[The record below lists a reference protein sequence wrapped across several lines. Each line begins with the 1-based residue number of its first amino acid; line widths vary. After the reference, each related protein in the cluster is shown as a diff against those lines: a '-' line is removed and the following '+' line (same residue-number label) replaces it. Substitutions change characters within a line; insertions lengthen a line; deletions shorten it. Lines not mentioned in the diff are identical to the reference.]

1 MKLIQ
6 LSNVDNSRIVGLVL
20 ENKVFNITKANNE
33 FETTYKLINYSIT
46 NNQNLDELL
55 NKLLD
60 KANPIDFSYDEILN
74 SNNKNELP
82 KILVP
87 IDHPDP
93 YRLFISG
100 TGLTHTGSVKSRD
113 MMHNDNEEKKDQTD
127 SAKMF
132 QMGIEGG
139 KPEEGKIGVA
149 PEWFYKGN
157 GTNLKGPNDLLE
169 IANFSLDGGEEPEV
183 VGCYFIDPEG
193 NPVRLGFTLGNEFSD
208 HETEQIN
215 YLYLAHSKMRNCSI
229 GPELDTSLEFK
240 DISINCDI
248 ERDGGKIYKSGPI
261 KSGEEYMSHSLS
273 NIEYHHFKYDIHR
286 LPGDLH
292 LHYFGTSQLSYSTR
306 DWKFKSG
313 DKIIISSEEFDGS
326 LKNEVKKVNSKEF
339 NIRKV

>member
-1 MKLIQ
+1 
-6 LSNVDNSRIVGLVL
+6 
-20 ENKVFNITKANNE
+20 
-33 FETTYKLINYSIT
+33 
-46 NNQNLDELL
+46 
-55 NKLLD
+55 
-60 KANPIDFSYDEILN
+60 
-74 SNNKNELP
+74 
-82 KILVP
+82 
-87 IDHPDP
+87 
-93 YRLFISG
+93 
-100 TGLTHTGSVKSRD
+100 
-113 MMHNDNEEKKDQTD
+113 MHNDNEEKKDQTD

-169 IANFSLDGGEEPEV
+169 IPNFSLDGGEEPEV

-273 NIEYHHFKYDIHR
+273 NMEYHHFKYDIHR

-326 LKNEVKKVNSKEF
+326 LKNEVKKANSKEF

>member
-1 MKLIQ
+1 MKLVQ

-20 ENKVFNITKANNE
+20 ENKVFNITKVNNE
-33 FETTYKLINYSIT
+33 FETAYKLINYSIT

-74 SNNKNELP
+74 SKNKNELP

-113 MMHNDNEEKKDQTD
+113 MMHNENEEKKDQTD

-139 KPEEGKIGVA
+139 KPEQGKIGVA

-169 IANFSLDGGEEPEV
+169 IPDFSLDGGEEPEI
-183 VGCYFIDPEG
+183 VGCYLIDSEG

-229 GPELDTSLEFK
+229 GPELDTRLEFK
-240 DISINCDI
+240 DISINCDV

-273 NIEYHHFKYDIHR
+273 NMEYHHFKYDIHR

-306 DWKFKSG
+306 DWKFNTG
-313 DKIIISSEEFDGS
+313 DKIIISSNEFEGS
-326 LKNEVKKVNSKEF
+326 LKNEVKKVNSKNF
-339 NIRKV
+339 NIRKA

>member
-1 MKLIQ
+1 MKLVQ
-6 LSNVDNSRIVGLVL
+6 LSNIDNSRIVGLVL
-20 ENKVFNITKANNE
+20 ENKVFNITKVNNE

-157 GTNLKGPNDLLE
+157 GTNWKGPNDLLE
-169 IANFSLDGGEEPEV
+169 IPNFSLDGGEEPEV

-273 NIEYHHFKYDIHR
+273 NMEYHHFKYDIHR

>member
-1 MKLIQ
+1 MKLVQ

-20 ENKVFNITKANNE
+20 ENKVFNITKVNNE

-74 SNNKNELP
+74 SKNKNELP

-113 MMHNDNEEKKDQTD
+113 MMHNENEEKKDQTD

-139 KPEEGKIGVA
+139 KPEQGKIGVA

-169 IANFSLDGGEEPEV
+169 IPNFSLDGGEEPEV

-273 NIEYHHFKYDIHR
+273 NMEYHHFKYDIHR

>member
-33 FETTYKLINYSIT
+33 FETTFKLINYSIT

-169 IANFSLDGGEEPEV
+169 IPNFSLDGGEEPEV

-273 NIEYHHFKYDIHR
+273 NMEYHHFKYDIHR

>member
-127 SAKMF
+127 SAKMY

-169 IANFSLDGGEEPEV
+169 IPNFSLDGGEEPEV

-273 NIEYHHFKYDIHR
+273 NMEYHHFKYDIHR

>member
-20 ENKVFNITKANNE
+20 ENKVYNITKANNE

-60 KANPIDFSYDEILN
+60 KANSIDFSYDEILN

-169 IANFSLDGGEEPEV
+169 IPNFSLDGGEEPEV
-183 VGCYFIDPEG
+183 VGCYFIDPDG

-229 GPELDTSLEFK
+229 GPELDTSLRFK

-273 NIEYHHFKYDIHR
+273 NMEYHHFKYDIHR

-339 NIRKV
+339 NIRKL

>member
-1 MKLIQ
+1 MKLVQ
-6 LSNVDNSRIVGLVL
+6 LSNIDNSRIVGLVL
-20 ENKVFNITKANNE
+20 ENKVFNITKVNNE

-74 SNNKNELP
+74 SKNKNELP

-113 MMHNDNEEKKDQTD
+113 MMHNENEEKKDQTD

-139 KPEEGKIGVA
+139 KPEQGKIGVA

-169 IANFSLDGGEEPEV
+169 IPDFSLDGGEEPEI
-183 VGCYFIDPEG
+183 VGCYLIDSEG

-229 GPELDTSLEFK
+229 GPELDTRLEFK

-248 ERDGGKIYKSGPI
+248 ERDRGKIYKSGRI

-273 NIEYHHFKYDIHR
+273 NMEYHHFKYDIHR

-306 DWKFKSG
+306 DWKFNTG
-313 DKIIISSEEFDGS
+313 DKIIISSNEFEGS
-326 LKNEVKKVNSKEF
+326 LKNEVKKVNSKNF
-339 NIRKV
+339 NIRKA

>member
-60 KANPIDFSYDEILN
+60 KANPLDFSYDEILN

-82 KILVP
+82 KILLP

-169 IANFSLDGGEEPEV
+169 IPNFSLDGGEEPEV

-273 NIEYHHFKYDIHR
+273 NMEYHHFKYDIHR

-326 LKNEVKKVNSKEF
+326 LKNEVKKANSKEF
-339 NIRKV
+339 NIKKV

>member
-6 LSNVDNSRIVGLVL
+6 LSNVDNSRIVGLIL

-60 KANPIDFSYDEILN
+60 KANPLDFSYDEILN

-169 IANFSLDGGEEPEV
+169 IPNFSLDGGEEPEV

-229 GPELDTSLEFK
+229 GPELDTSLQFK

-273 NIEYHHFKYDIHR
+273 NMEYHHFKYDIHR

-326 LKNEVKKVNSKEF
+326 LKNEVKKANSKEF
-339 NIRKV
+339 NIKKV

>member
-113 MMHNDNEEKKDQTD
+113 MMHNYNE
-127 SAKMF
+127 
-132 QMGIEGG
+132 
-139 KPEEGKIGVA
+139 
-149 PEWFYKGN
+149 
-157 GTNLKGPNDLLE
+157 
-169 IANFSLDGGEEPEV
+169 
-183 VGCYFIDPEG
+183 
-193 NPVRLGFTLGNEFSD
+193 
-208 HETEQIN
+208 
-215 YLYLAHSKMRNCSI
+215 
-229 GPELDTSLEFK
+229 
-240 DISINCDI
+240 
-248 ERDGGKIYKSGPI
+248 
-261 KSGEEYMSHSLS
+261 
-273 NIEYHHFKYDIHR
+273 
-286 LPGDLH
+286 
-292 LHYFGTSQLSYSTR
+292 
-306 DWKFKSG
+306 
-313 DKIIISSEEFDGS
+313 
-326 LKNEVKKVNSKEF
+326 
-339 NIRKV
+339 